1 MKVKQSYTAKLL
13 VNKKPVELNPFVEE
27 YLARISVGIVTSLKG
42 IDYIRSIK
50 IHHEHDDVTIAVNG
64 EEVSLTPF
72 PVQIIANTLH
82 GLVSTLKG
90 IDAIKSLHI
99 TVEAQ

>member
-1 MKVKQSYTAKLL
+1 LKEGYKAGLQ

-27 YLARISVGIVTSLKG
+27 FLARVSVGAVTSLKEV
-42 IDYIRSIK
+42 DYIRSVQ
-50 IHHEHDDVTIAVNG
+50 IHHEHDDVTVTVNG

-72 PVQIIANTLH
+72 PVLIIANTLR

-90 IDAIKSLHI
+90 GDDIKSLDVS
-99 TVEAQ
+99 VEKK

>member
-1 MKVKQSYTAKLL
+1 MKENYKAKLL

-42 IDYIRSIK
+42 IEYIRK
-50 IHHEHDDVTIAVNG
+50 IEIRHEYDDVTITVNG

-72 PVQIIANTLH
+72 PVKIITNTLR
-82 GLVSTLKG
+82 GIVSTLKG
-90 IDAIKSLHI
+90 IDDIKNLHI
-99 TVEAQ
+99 GVESNK